1 MTEDA
6 QDSSASPAATIE
18 PIMNEKTVN
27 SDEFRKPLS
36 VKKSEKAAKRK
47 LSSVTDKDATH
58 SEQKKK
64 KKTDKPKKK
73 NENKGESEDAS
84 ESVDSG
90 CIADISGD
98 VTDWPQVET
107 AVLEERNYVLSLLS
121 WLPDFEW
128 VVPDLKKPKPSP
140 EESSKDESSG
150 KGKASSKKKGES
162 AGTKAKLR
170 DFLNEADEIDTLRDR
185 YTSMLQELRKGRRDK
200 KKEGKLQRKLKNLN
214 RRNKKNANRQ
224 RKLEQAEIF
233 AKKHE
238 KVEKNKKTMLQK
250 KIFNESRY
258 WSSKQNLIFPVVYEI
273 NKARI
278 LMQGLKSFIN
288 NNDKKLHG
296 KVDPKKHTVNKLCLI
311 LVKYHYYF
319 PFVQRKKL
327 EMEGDFKGAAE
338 LKEIEAWSGAL
349 KRAEG
354 AKVRDDID
362 LLQKSLKKKE
372 HRKKL
377 SKKRW
382 EERSA
387 AVEKKM
393 MDKQTKRKENL
404 KARRDAKLEK
414 KFKKLK
420 RKGRVV
426 PGF

>member
-250 KIFNESRY
+250 KIFNEKGKLVFSKFDF
-258 WSSKQNLIFPVVYEI
+258 SSGGSGNSTKAKNLEI
-273 NKARI
+273 KVA
-278 LMQGLKSFIN
+278 QALKEREM
-288 NNDKKLHG
+288 
-296 KVDPKKHTVNKLCLI
+296 
-311 LVKYHYYF
+311 
-319 PFVQRKKL
+319 RKKL